1 MNPAR
6 DTVSPLARASGET
19 QHETPVIPLRP
30 GMTAPPKKAPASE
43 EDVARRRTEAL
54 RLKRDGVSLREIGK
68 RLGVSKDT
76 ARRDIQAAEEAE
88 AAATGET
95 EAETSNATGETA
107 VDTSETPDRTG
118 CDTDDE
124 PSDGES
130 EASGRG
136 RDGTETVVLVVDDT
150 LRRAL
155 AVLRTPLGRPDTPR
169 ENAQAAR
176 AAIRVVADSLTDR
189 GVTP

>member
-19 QHETPVIPLRP
+19 PHETPVIPLRP
-30 GMTAPPKKAPASE
+30 GMTEPPKKQPTSE

-54 RLKRDGVSLREIGK
+54 RLKRDNVSLREIGR
-68 RLGVSKDT
+68 RLGVGKDT

-88 AAATGET
+88 AAAA
-95 EAETSNATGETA
+95 AETQEETSGATG
-107 VDTSETPDRTG
+107 DTSS
-118 CDTDDE
+118 DTRSDSSDKASDSQDE
-124 PSDGES
+124 AG
-130 EASGRG
+130 GRG
-136 RDGTETVVLVVDDT
+136 GDGTETLVLVLDDT

-155 AVLRTPLGRPDTPR
+155 AVLRAPLGRPDTPR
-169 ENAQAAR
+169 ENAQSAR
-176 AAIRVVADSLTDR
+176 AAIRVVADSLTEQ